1 MNNND
6 TYRPQNRGCPYFPD
20 LIENQKLRH
29 ELKRVYKQEEEME
42 LHNKVLTI
50 INFLLIAFIVGAAIF
65 LTIYSGMG
73 AEVIEAYFHLFVS
86 FAALMVAF
94 AFALLTVDVI
104 LRAIIR
110 RRNERKKQKADKKE
124 DGNA

>member
-1 MNNND
+1 
-6 TYRPQNRGCPYFPD
+6 
-20 LIENQKLRH
+20 
-29 ELKRVYKQEEEME
+29 ME

-65 LTIYSGMG
+65 LTIYSGIS
-73 AEVIEAYFHLFVS
+73 AEVIEAYTRLFVS

-110 RRNERKKQKADKKE
+110 WRNERKEKKAEKKKE